1 MALDVALG
9 DPDLSTKAFADLKA
23 GLMKEKAALEKA
35 QTEVE
40 TLNRAVGYL
49 KISADRFAT

>member
-23 GLMKEKAALEKA
+23 ELMKEKAALEKA
-35 QTEVE
+35 QMK
-40 TLNRAVGYL
+40 L
-49 KISADRFAT
+49 KHSTGRLDI